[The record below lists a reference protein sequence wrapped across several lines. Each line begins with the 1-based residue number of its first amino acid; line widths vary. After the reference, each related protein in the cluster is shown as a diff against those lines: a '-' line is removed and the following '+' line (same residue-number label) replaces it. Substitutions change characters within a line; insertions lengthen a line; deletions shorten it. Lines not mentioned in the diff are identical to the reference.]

1 MPDAFRSQS
10 AKILA
15 LGFGMTVAMW
25 AVGYVAM
32 MRPGLVLG
40 EVLFAATLGC
50 LVLGGIAA
58 GRTSLTRGEAVKTGL
73 QAGALSAVLNLL
85 IIGSL
90 IGGETTGEKLASFGL
105 WSVGALAVSMA
116 LAAVG
121 AAVAWKEQPREATS
135 GNWYHRF
142 ACVAAVTV
150 FLLLITGGLVTGL
163 EAGLAVPDW
172 PNTFGHNMLLYPLE
186 DMVSGPDGGV
196 YYEHAHRL
204 YGMLVGVTSLTLAI
218 TLFMFDRRGWIKFLA
233 AVVLLMVIF
242 QGVLGGLRVTGQLT
256 FEADPGLLNPNI
268 HLAIVHGVFGQVVVA
283 SIIAIAAFT
292 STTWLSD
299 RPATPKPSAGTD
311 RSMSMT
317 LVVMLIVQLVLGALY
332 RHLRREA
339 GDAMASIEWLY
350 LHIFLAAIVTALAV
364 FVGGR
369 LWAFNKDQPVLPR
382 LGKAMIHTVSLQL
395 LLGIVALVS
404 VIMARSVEGVS
415 IFEVAM
421 TTAHQATGALLLAI
435 AVLTM
440 LWTRR
445 LLAPGDERG

>member
-1 MPDAFRSQS
+1 MPDAYRSQT
-10 AKILA
+10 ARILA

-32 MRPGLVLG
+32 MRPGLVIG
-40 EVLFAATLGC
+40 EVLFAATLAC
-50 LVLGGIAA
+50 LVVGGIVA
-58 GRTSLTRGEAVKTGL
+58 GRSSVARQEAVKTGL

-90 IGGETTGEKLASFGL
+90 IRGEEMTERLISFGI
-105 WSVGALAVSMA
+105 WSGGALIVSMGLAAIGAA
-116 LAAVG
+116 LAWRG
-121 AAVAWKEQPREATS
+121 GRSPEAARA
-135 GNWYHRF
+135 NWFHRF

-186 DMVSGPDGGV
+186 EMVGSGGV

-204 YGMLVGVTSLTLAI
+204 YGMLVGVASITLAG
-218 TLFMFDRRGWIKFLA
+218 TLCLFDKRGWLKALGII
-233 AVVLLMVIF
+233 VLLMVCF
-242 QGVLGGLRVTGQLT
+242 QGLLGGLRVTGHLT
-256 FEADPGLLNPNI
+256 FDADPGVMNPNT
-268 HLAIVHGVFGQVVVA
+268 HLAIVHGVFGQVVFA
-283 SIIAIAAFT
+283 AILAIAAFT

-299 RPATPKPSAGTD
+299 RPAAAKLSADTD
-311 RSMSMT
+311 KSVSLT
-317 LVVMLIVQLVLGALY
+317 LVILLIVQLALGALY

-339 GDAMASIEWLY
+339 GDPSEGIAWLY
-350 LHIFLAAIVTALAV
+350 THIVLAAIVTAAAI

-382 LGKAMIHTVSLQL
+382 LGKAMVHTVSLQL
-395 LLGIVALVS
+395 LLGVIALIS
-404 VIMARSVEGVS
+404 VIVARSVEGIS
-415 IFEVAM
+415 FFEVAM

-435 AVLTM
+435 AALTM

-445 LLAPGDERG
+445 LLTQH